1 MSSRTY
7 YFAPMPE
14 LSALRSSLSRHF
26 SDGDGR
32 VFIYFDARDVFGD
45 SERDGNEQLR
55 VAHAEC
61 AVRVLL
67 RYYEPETGPLAG
79 WMTVEVVGQ
88 HDIDDE
94 RLAMAMA
101 AATGVH
107 FFYRDPVP
115 DPDDSPFVEA
125 AQIEVQPSG
134 EQRKVWVNDYGGAS
148 NRTMTAV
155 SDRGAL
161 RGS

>member
-7 YFAPMPE
+7 YFAPVPE

-26 SDGDGR
+26 GDGDER
-32 VFIYFDARDVFGD
+32 VFIYFDAHDVFGD
-45 SERDGNEQLR
+45 SERVGNEQLH
-55 VAHAEC
+55 VAYAES

-67 RYYEPETGPLAG
+67 RYYEPGTGPLAG
-79 WMTVEVVGQ
+79 WMTVEVVNQ

-94 RLAMAMA
+94 SLAMAMA

-115 DPDDSPFVEA
+115 EPGDSPLVEA

-134 EQRKVWVNDYGGAS
+134 EQRKVWVNEYGGAS

-155 SDRGAL
+155 LDRGA
-161 RGS
+161 